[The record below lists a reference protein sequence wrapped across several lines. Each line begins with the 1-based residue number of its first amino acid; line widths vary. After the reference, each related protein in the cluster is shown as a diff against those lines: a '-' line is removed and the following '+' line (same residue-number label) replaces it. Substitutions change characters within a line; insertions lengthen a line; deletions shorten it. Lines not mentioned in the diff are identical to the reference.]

1 MRSTIAC
8 RSARFLCR
16 SSSADIEVPSAQAKQ
31 SRPVITFEEGEHGPI
46 EKTSTAMPV
55 RCF

>member
-1 MRSTIAC
+1 MGKAS
-8 RSARFLCR
+8 L
-16 SSSADIEVPSAQAKQ
+16 
-31 SRPVITFEEGEHGPI
+31 PVIAFEEGEHGPI